1 MSEFKETKS
10 KKEGNENDRSCNKVQ
25 IEEVLEIDW

>member
-10 KKEGNENDRSCNKVQ
+10 KKEVNENNRPHNKVQ
-25 IEEVLEIDW
+25 IEEVLEIH